1 MDCVIWSSIILFH
14 IFRRNLYLQKE
25 FIENIFKDNMT
36 DTTSI
41 DDLPGVPASAMHGS
55 GIVQNQKPEIPVQT
69 YNPNISGAQLQQ
81 QQQQPQ
87 LQGPSPQTT
96 VASNMNVNEFVS
108 GLQRATTSGLTALPV
123 RDVPRNTEP
132 IISDQQTVPNYIP
145 KDPVDYI
152 REHHE
157 NTRSFMEH
165 RARSANQSESLD
177 IVYDTLQVPILLAI
191 LYFTFQLPVMR
202 KYLLLYLPSIFNKDG
217 NHNLSGLL
225 FISILFSCTY
235 YGINFVLNQFVLESE

>member
-1 MDCVIWSSIILFH
+1 
-14 IFRRNLYLQKE
+14 
-25 FIENIFKDNMT
+25 MT

-41 DDLPGVPASAMHGS
+41 DDLPGVPASVTHGS
-55 GIVQNQKPEIPVQT
+55 GIVQNQKPEIPIQT
-69 YNPNISGAQLQQ
+69 YNPNISGTQMPLQQ
-81 QQQQPQ
+81 QQQQ
-87 LQGPSPQTT
+87 QGPPQTT

-108 GLQRATTSGLTALPV
+108 GLQRATSSGLTALPI

-132 IISDQQTVPNYIP
+132 VISDQQTVPNYIP

-157 NTRSFMEH
+157 NTRSFMDH

-202 KYLLLYLPSIFNKDG
+202 KYLLMYLPSIFNKDG

>member
-1 MDCVIWSSIILFH
+1 
-14 IFRRNLYLQKE
+14 
-25 FIENIFKDNMT
+25 MT

-41 DDLPGVPASAMHGS
+41 DDLPGVPATATQGS
-55 GIVQNQKPEIPVQT
+55 GLVQKPEIPIQT
-69 YNPNISGAQLQQ
+69 YNPNIAGIQQQQ

-87 LQGPSPQTT
+87 GPPQQVT
-96 VASNMNVNEFVS
+96 VASNMNVNDFVS
-108 GLQRATTSGLTALPV
+108 GLQRATSSGLTSLPV
-123 RDVPRNTEP
+123 RDVPRNTESVV
-132 IISDQQTVPNYIP
+132 SDEQTVPNYIP
-145 KDPVDYI
+145 RNTVDYI

-157 NTRSFMEH
+157 NTRSYMDH
-165 RARSANQSESLD
+165 RIRSSNQSESLD
-177 IVYDTLQVPILLAI
+177 IIYDSLQVPILLAI
-191 LYFTFQLPVMR
+191 LYFVFQLPVMR

>member
-1 MDCVIWSSIILFH
+1 
-14 IFRRNLYLQKE
+14 
-25 FIENIFKDNMT
+25 MT

-41 DDLPGVPASAMHGS
+41 DDLPGVPATATHGS
-55 GIVQNQKPEIPVQT
+55 GLVQKPEIPIQT
-69 YNPNISGAQLQQ
+69 YSPNIATIQQEQQ
-81 QQQQPQ
+81 QQQQQ
-87 LQGPSPQTT
+87 QQGPPPQTT
-96 VASNMNVNEFVS
+96 VAANMNVNEFVS
-108 GLQRATTSGLTALPV
+108 GLQRATSSGLTALPI

-145 KDPVDYI
+145 RDPVDYI

-157 NTRSFMEH
+157 NTRSYMDH
-165 RARSANQSESLD
+165 RARSSNQTESLD
-177 IVYDTLQVPILLAI
+177 VVYDTLQVPVLLAI

-225 FISILFSCTY
+225 FISVLFSCTY

>member
-1 MDCVIWSSIILFH
+1 
-14 IFRRNLYLQKE
+14 
-25 FIENIFKDNMT
+25 MT

-41 DDLPGVPASAMHGS
+41 DELPGVPAIASQGS
-55 GIVQNQKPEIPVQT
+55 GIVQKQEIPIQT
-69 YNPNISGAQLQQ
+69 YNPNISGTQPQPMQPQQ
-81 QQQQPQ
+81 QVSP
-87 LQGPSPQTT
+87 PQTT
-96 VASNMNVNEFVS
+96 VATNMNVNDFVS
-108 GLQRATTSGLTALPV
+108 GLQRATSSGLTALPI

-132 IISDQQTVPNYIP
+132 VVSDEQTVPNYIP
-145 KDPVDYI
+145 RDHVDYI

-177 IVYDTLQVPILLAI
+177 VIYDTLQVPILLAI

-235 YGINFVLNQFVLESE
+235 YGISFVLNQFVLESE

>member
-1 MDCVIWSSIILFH
+1 MS
-14 IFRRNLYLQKE
+14 
-25 FIENIFKDNMT
+25 

-41 DDLPGVPASAMHGS
+41 DDLPGVPASATHGS
-55 GIVQNQKPEIPVQT
+55 GIVQNPEIPVQT
-69 YNPNISGAQLQQ
+69 YNPNVSGAQMPLQQ
-81 QQQQPQ
+81 QQCTP
-87 LQGPSPQTT
+87 PQTT

-108 GLQRATTSGLTALPV
+108 GLQRATSSGLTALPI
-123 RDVPRNTEP
+123 RDVPRNTESVV
-132 IISDQQTVPNYIP
+132 SDEQTVPNYIP
-145 KDPVDYI
+145 RDPVDYI

-157 NTRSFMEH
+157 NSRSFMEH
-165 RARSANQSESLD
+165 RAKSANQSESFD
-177 IVYDTLQVPILLAI
+177 VIYDTLQVPILLAI

-225 FISILFSCTY
+225 FISVLFACTY

>member
-1 MDCVIWSSIILFH
+1 
-14 IFRRNLYLQKE
+14 
-25 FIENIFKDNMT
+25 MT

-41 DDLPGVPASAMHGS
+41 DDLPGVPASVTHGS
-55 GIVQNQKPEIPVQT
+55 GIVQNQKPEIPIQT
-69 YNPNISGAQLQQ
+69 YNPNISGTQMPLQQ
-81 QQQQPQ
+81 QQQQ
-87 LQGPSPQTT
+87 QGPPQTT

-108 GLQRATTSGLTALPV
+108 GLQRATSSGLTALPI

-132 IISDQQTVPNYIP
+132 VVSDQQTVPNYIP

-157 NTRSFMEH
+157 NTQSFMDH

-202 KYLLLYLPSIFNKDG
+202 KYLLMYLPSIFNKDG

>member
-1 MDCVIWSSIILFH
+1 MA
-14 IFRRNLYLQKE
+14 
-25 FIENIFKDNMT
+25 

-41 DDLPGVPASAMHGS
+41 DDLPGVPAIATQGS

-69 YNPNISGAQLQQ
+69 YNPNVSTMQMQQ
-81 QQQQPQ
+81 QQQQQ
-87 LQGPSPQTT
+87 QQQQTT

-108 GLQRATTSGLTALPV
+108 GLQRATSSGLTALPI
-123 RDVPRNTEP
+123 RDVPRNTESVV
-132 IISDQQTVPNYIP
+132 SDEQTVPNYIP
-145 KDPVDYI
+145 RDPVDYI

-157 NTRSFMEH
+157 NTRSFMDH
-165 RARSANQSESLD
+165 RARTSNQSESLD
-177 IVYDTLQVPILLAI
+177 VIYDTLQVPILLAI

-225 FISILFSCTY
+225 FISVLFSCTY
-235 YGINFVLNQFVLESE
+235 YGINFVLNQFVLDSE

>member
-1 MDCVIWSSIILFH
+1 M
-14 IFRRNLYLQKE
+14 N
-25 FIENIFKDNMT
+25 

-41 DDLPGVPASAMHGS
+41 DDLPGVPAIHGH
-55 GIVQNQKPEIPVQT
+55 GPGVVQNTMSTETPVQT
-69 YNPNISGAQLQQ
+69 YNPNISTMSSQQQQQQQ

-87 LQGPSPQTT
+87 QPMSQTT

-108 GLQRATTSGLTALPV
+108 GLQRATSSGLTALPI
-123 RDVPRNTEP
+123 RDVPRNTESVV
-132 IISDQQTVPNYIP
+132 SDEQTVPNFIP
-145 KDPVDYI
+145 KAPVDYI

-157 NTRSFMEH
+157 DTQTFMGH

-177 IVYDTLQVPILLAI
+177 LIYDTLQVPILLAI

-202 KYLLLYLPSIFNKDG
+202 KYLLMYLPSIFNKDG

>member
-1 MDCVIWSSIILFH
+1 MS
-14 IFRRNLYLQKE
+14 
-25 FIENIFKDNMT
+25 

-41 DDLPGVPASAMHGS
+41 DDLPGVPASATHGS
-55 GIVQNQKPEIPVQT
+55 GIVQNPEIPVQT
-69 YNPNISGAQLQQ
+69 YNPNVSGAQMPLQQ
-81 QQQQPQ
+81 QQQQQCTP
-87 LQGPSPQTT
+87 PQTT

-108 GLQRATTSGLTALPV
+108 GLQRATSSGLTALPI
-123 RDVPRNTEP
+123 RDVPRNTESVV
-132 IISDQQTVPNYIP
+132 SDEQTVPNYIP
-145 KDPVDYI
+145 RDPVDYI

-157 NTRSFMEH
+157 NSRSFMEH
-165 RARSANQSESLD
+165 RAKSANQSESFD
-177 IVYDTLQVPILLAI
+177 VIYDTLQVPILLAI

-225 FISILFSCTY
+225 FISVLFACTY